1 MLVLVFDGVCNL
13 CNSSVNWLIDHD
25 TNNKFHYASLQSQF
39 GKDTAAKFQLKGDYM
54 NTMLLL
60 EDNKIYLRSEAVLR
74 IFKHLGGA
82 YTLLY
87 FFIIIPSFIRNFVYR
102 IVANN
107 RYSWFGKQDACRVP
121 TAELKEKFLEQ

>member
-1 MLVLVFDGVCNL
+1 MLVLLFDGVCNL

-25 TNNKFHYASLQSQF
+25 TKNKFHYASLQSQF
-39 GKDTAAKFQLKGDYM
+39 GKETSAKFELQENYM
-54 NTMLLL
+54 DTVVLL

-82 YTLLY
+82 YYLLY
-87 FFIIIPSFIRNFVYR
+87 LFIIIPPFIRDFFYR

-107 RYSWFGKQDACRVP
+107 RYNWFGKQDVCKVP
-121 TAELKEKFLEQ
+121 TAELKEKFLD